1 MDEHIFKMRVTKWEE
16 GAASL
21 HGSYDDLSP
30 QEQNAFNTLYNLWR
44 NAAFSDDLKNRVER
58 QVKLLSDSDKLHNN
72 NRDIVLASKNFRS
85 MSRELYGTDVATLRQ
100 FVAYMKNKCGGPVR
114 NNNRPQPTS
123 SPRPATNN
131 RPQPTSSPRPVTNN
145 RPQPTSS
152 PRPVTNNRPQPTSS
166 PRPVTNNRPQP
177 TSSPRPVTNNR
188 PQPTSSPR
196 PVTNNRP
203 QPTSSPRPV
212 TNNRPQP
219 TTNHSFRPTGNSGH
233 GGDGNDGTHF
243 SRDMIGYAVGVMLL
257 IGICVAMAAG
267 WSHATAPKPY
277 DYAKWLRTEWNGETG
292 GMPTTLIVD
301 TVCGDSV
308 EARLMIS
315 KAGGLVKENLK
326 GSLEIASE
334 GCYVYLRNSDPQTN
348 DSSVIR
354 LLVAQE
360 AVRMGGSVQ
369 TSDSTSLAMSLLRA
383 GSKEKVKVQAG
394 TSQPKQSK
402 KNRKS
407 QRTRKTDNS
416 NGSYS
421 SSSSTNTSSASHSV
435 RNKPT
440 EEAQP
445 AASEPSQPDPSKG
458 GFRLEVIKK
467 E

>member
-58 QVKLLSDSDKLHNN
+58 QAKLLSDSDKLHNN

-123 SPRPATNN
+123 SPRPA
-131 RPQPTSSPRPVTNN
+131 
-145 RPQPTSS
+145 
-152 PRPVTNNRPQPTSS
+152 
-166 PRPVTNNRPQP
+166 
-177 TSSPRPVTNNR
+177 TNNR

-421 SSSSTNTSSASHSV
+421 SSSSTNTRSTSHSV

>member
-21 HGSYDDLSP
+21 KGSFDDLSP
-30 QEQNAFNTLYNLWR
+30 QEQNAFDTLYHLWR

-85 MSRELYGTDVATLRQ
+85 MSRELYGTDEATLRQ

-114 NNNRPQPTS
+114 NN
-123 SPRPATNN
+123 NN

-152 PRPVTNNRPQPTSS
+152 PRPATNNRPH
-166 PRPVTNNRPQP
+166 
-177 TSSPRPVTNNR
+177 
-188 PQPTSSPR
+188 
-196 PVTNNRP
+196 
-203 QPTSSPRPV
+203 
-212 TNNRPQP
+212 P
-219 TTNHSFRPTGNSGH
+219 TTDHSFRPTGNSGH

-267 WSHATAPKPY
+267 WLHATAPKPY

-334 GCYVYLRNSDPQTN
+334 GCYVYLRNSDPQAN

-383 GSKEKVKVQAG
+383 GSKEKVDVQ
-394 TSQPKQSK
+394 TVISKPKQSK

-407 QRTRKTDNS
+407 RSTRKSDSS

-421 SSSSTNTSSASHSV
+421 SSSSTNTRSTSHSV

>member
-123 SPRPATNN
+123 SPRPA
-131 RPQPTSSPRPVTNN
+131 
-145 RPQPTSS
+145 
-152 PRPVTNNRPQPTSS
+152 
-166 PRPVTNNRPQP
+166 TNNRPQP

-421 SSSSTNTSSASHSV
+421 SSSSTNTRSTSHSV

>member
-21 HGSYDDLSP
+21 EGSYDDLSP
-30 QEQNAFNTLYNLWR
+30 QEQNAFDTLCNLWR

-85 MSRELYGTDVATLRQ
+85 MSRELYGTDEATLRQ

-131 RPQPTSSPRPVTNN
+131 RPQPTSSPHPATNN
-145 RPQPTSS
+145 RPH
-152 PRPVTNNRPQPTSS
+152 
-166 PRPVTNNRPQP
+166 
-177 TSSPRPVTNNR
+177 
-188 PQPTSSPR
+188 
-196 PVTNNRP
+196 
-203 QPTSSPRPV
+203 
-212 TNNRPQP
+212 P
-219 TTNHSFRPTGNSGH
+219 TTNHSSRPTGNSGH
-233 GGDGNDGTHF
+233 GGDGNDVTHF
-243 SRDMIGYAVGVMLL
+243 SRDMIGYAVGVILL

-383 GSKEKVKVQAG
+383 GSKEKVDVQ
-394 TSQPKQSK
+394 TVISKPKQSK

-407 QRTRKTDNS
+407 RSTRKSDS
-416 NGSYS
+416 SDGSYS

>member
-44 NAAFSDDLKNRVER
+44 NATFSDDLKNRVER

-114 NNNRPQPTS
+114 N
-123 SPRPATNN
+123 
-131 RPQPTSSPRPVTNN
+131 
-145 RPQPTSS
+145 
-152 PRPVTNNRPQPTSS
+152 
-166 PRPVTNNRPQP
+166 
-177 TSSPRPVTNNR
+177 NNR

>member
-123 SPRPATNN
+123 SPRPA
-131 RPQPTSSPRPVTNN
+131 
-145 RPQPTSS
+145 
-152 PRPVTNNRPQPTSS
+152 
-166 PRPVTNNRPQP
+166 
-177 TSSPRPVTNNR
+177 
-188 PQPTSSPR
+188 
-196 PVTNNRP
+196 
-203 QPTSSPRPV
+203 

-383 GSKEKVKVQAG
+383 GSKEKVKGQAG
-394 TSQPKQSK
+394 TYQPKQSK

-407 QRTRKTDNS
+407 RSTRKTDNS

>member
-123 SPRPATNN
+123 SPRP
-131 RPQPTSSPRPVTNN
+131 VTNN

-152 PRPVTNNRPQPTSS
+152 PRPVTNNRPQPTTNHSF
-166 PRPVTNNRPQP
+166 RPTG
-177 TSSPRPVTNNR
+177 
-188 PQPTSSPR
+188 
-196 PVTNNRP
+196 
-203 QPTSSPRPV
+203 
-212 TNNRPQP
+212 NRPQP

>member
-21 HGSYDDLSP
+21 KGSFDNLSP
-30 QEQNAFNTLYNLWR
+30 QEQNAFDTLCNLWR

-85 MSRELYGTDVATLRQ
+85 MSRELYGTDEATLRQ

-123 SPRPATNN
+123 SPRPI
-131 RPQPTSSPRPVTNN
+131 
-145 RPQPTSS
+145 
-152 PRPVTNNRPQPTSS
+152 
-166 PRPVTNNRPQP
+166 
-177 TSSPRPVTNNR
+177 
-188 PQPTSSPR
+188 
-196 PVTNNRP
+196 
-203 QPTSSPRPV
+203 

-219 TTNHSFRPTGNSGH
+219 TTSHSSRPTGNSGH

-348 DSSVIR
+348 DSSIIR

-383 GSKEKVKVQAG
+383 GSKEKVDVQ
-394 TSQPKQSK
+394 TVISKPKQSK

-407 QRTRKTDNS
+407 RSTRKSDSS

-421 SSSSTNTSSASHSV
+421 SSSSTNTRSASHSV

-445 AASEPSQPDPSKG
+445 TASEPSQPDPSKG

>member
-30 QEQNAFNTLYNLWR
+30 QEQNAFDTLYNLWR

-123 SPRPATNN
+123 SPRP
-131 RPQPTSSPRPVTNN
+131 
-145 RPQPTSS
+145 
-152 PRPVTNNRPQPTSS
+152 
-166 PRPVTNNRPQP
+166 
-177 TSSPRPVTNNR
+177 
-188 PQPTSSPR
+188 
-196 PVTNNRP
+196 
-203 QPTSSPRPV
+203 V

-219 TTNHSFRPTGNSGH
+219 TTNHSSRPTGNSGH
-233 GGDGNDGTHF
+233 GGDGNDDTHF

-407 QRTRKTDNS
+407 RSTRKTDNS

>member
-21 HGSYDDLSP
+21 NGSYDDLSP
-30 QEQNAFNTLYNLWR
+30 QEQNAFDTLYNLWR

-85 MSRELYGTDVATLRQ
+85 MSRELYGTDEATLRQ

-114 NNNRPQPTS
+114 NNNRPRPATAATS

-131 RPQPTSSPRPVTNN
+131 RPQPTSSPRPVSNN

-152 PRPVTNNRPQPTSS
+152 PRPVTNNRPQPTM
-166 PRPVTNNRPQP
+166 
-177 TSSPRPVTNNR
+177 
-188 PQPTSSPR
+188 
-196 PVTNNRP
+196 
-203 QPTSSPRPV
+203 
-212 TNNRPQP
+212 
-219 TTNHSFRPTGNSGH
+219 NHSSRPTGNSGH
-233 GGDGNDGTHF
+233 GGDGNDDTRF

-301 TVCGDSV
+301 TVRGDSV

-315 KAGGLVKENLK
+315 KAGGLVKESLK

-334 GCYVYLRNSDPQTN
+334 GCYVYLRNSDPQAN

-383 GSKEKVKVQAG
+383 GSKEKVDVQ
-394 TSQPKQSK
+394 TVISKPKQSK

-407 QRTRKTDNS
+407 QRTRKSDSS

-421 SSSSTNTSSASHSV
+421 SSSSTNTRSASHSV

>member
-114 NNNRPQPTS
+114 TNNRPQPTS
-123 SPRPATNN
+123 SPRPA
-131 RPQPTSSPRPVTNN
+131 
-145 RPQPTSS
+145 
-152 PRPVTNNRPQPTSS
+152 
-166 PRPVTNNRPQP
+166 
-177 TSSPRPVTNNR
+177 TNNR

-233 GGDGNDGTHF
+233 GGDGNDDTRF

-301 TVCGDSV
+301 TVYGDSV

-334 GCYVYLRNSDPQTN
+334 GCYVYLRNSDPQTK

-383 GSKEKVKVQAG
+383 GSKEKVDVQ
-394 TSQPKQSK
+394 TVISKPKQSK

-407 QRTRKTDNS
+407 RSTRKTDNS

>member
-85 MSRELYGTDVATLRQ
+85 MSRELYGTDEATLRQ

-123 SPRPATNN
+123 SPRP
-131 RPQPTSSPRPVTNN
+131 
-145 RPQPTSS
+145 
-152 PRPVTNNRPQPTSS
+152 
-166 PRPVTNNRPQP
+166 
-177 TSSPRPVTNNR
+177 
-188 PQPTSSPR
+188 
-196 PVTNNRP
+196 
-203 QPTSSPRPV
+203 V

-219 TTNHSFRPTGNSGH
+219 TTNHSSRPTGNSGH
-233 GGDGNDGTHF
+233 GGDGNDGTRF

-407 QRTRKTDNS
+407 QRTHKTDNS

>member
-114 NNNRPQPTS
+114 
-123 SPRPATNN
+123 
-131 RPQPTSSPRPVTNN
+131 
-145 RPQPTSS
+145 
-152 PRPVTNNRPQPTSS
+152 
-166 PRPVTNNRPQP
+166 
-177 TSSPRPVTNNR
+177 TNNR

-421 SSSSTNTSSASHSV
+421 SSSSTNTSSTSHSV

>member
-21 HGSYDDLSP
+21 KGSFDDLSP

-114 NNNRPQPTS
+114 NNNRP
-123 SPRPATNN
+123 RPATAA
-131 RPQPTSSPRPVTNN
+131 TSSPRPVTNN

-152 PRPVTNNRPQPTSS
+152 PRPA
-166 PRPVTNNRPQP
+166 
-177 TSSPRPVTNNR
+177 
-188 PQPTSSPR
+188 
-196 PVTNNRP
+196 
-203 QPTSSPRPV
+203 

-233 GGDGNDGTHF
+233 GGDGNDGTRF

-301 TVCGDSV
+301 TVRGDSV

-383 GSKEKVKVQAG
+383 GSKEKVDVQ
-394 TSQPKQSK
+394 TVISKPKQSK
-402 KNRKS
+402 KNSKS

-445 AASEPSQPDPSKG
+445 TASEPSQPDPSKG

>member
-21 HGSYDDLSP
+21 EGSYDDLSP
-30 QEQNAFNTLYNLWR
+30 QEQNAFDTLYNLWR
-44 NAAFSDDLKNRVER
+44 NAAFGDDLKNRVER
-58 QVKLLSDSDKLHNN
+58 QVRLLSDSDKLHNN

-85 MSRELYGTDVATLRQ
+85 MSRELYGTDAATLRQ

-114 NNNRPQPTS
+114 TNNRPQPTS
-123 SPRPATNN
+123 SPRPA
-131 RPQPTSSPRPVTNN
+131 
-145 RPQPTSS
+145 
-152 PRPVTNNRPQPTSS
+152 
-166 PRPVTNNRPQP
+166 
-177 TSSPRPVTNNR
+177 
-188 PQPTSSPR
+188 
-196 PVTNNRP
+196 TNNRP

-354 LLVAQE
+354 LLVAPE

-394 TSQPKQSK
+394 TSQSKQSK

>member
-21 HGSYDDLSP
+21 HGNYDDLSP
-30 QEQNAFNTLYNLWR
+30 QEQNAFDTLYNLWR

-123 SPRPATNN
+123 SPRP
-131 RPQPTSSPRPVTNN
+131 
-145 RPQPTSS
+145 
-152 PRPVTNNRPQPTSS
+152 
-166 PRPVTNNRPQP
+166 
-177 TSSPRPVTNNR
+177 
-188 PQPTSSPR
+188 
-196 PVTNNRP
+196 
-203 QPTSSPRPV
+203 V

-219 TTNHSFRPTGNSGH
+219 TTNHSSRPTGNSGH
-233 GGDGNDGTHF
+233 GGDGNDGTRF
-243 SRDMIGYAVGVMLL
+243 SRDMIGYAVGVVLL

-301 TVCGDSV
+301 TVRGNSV

-383 GSKEKVKVQAG
+383 GSNEKVDVQ
-394 TSQPKQSK
+394 TVISKPKQSK

-407 QRTRKTDNS
+407 QRTRKTNNS

-421 SSSSTNTSSASHSV
+421 SSSSTNTRSTSHSV

>member
-21 HGSYDDLSP
+21 KGSFDDLSP
-30 QEQNAFNTLYNLWR
+30 QEQNAFDTLCNLWR

-85 MSRELYGTDVATLRQ
+85 MSRELYGTDEATLRQ

-114 NNNRPQPTS
+114 NNNNRPQPTS
-123 SPRPATNN
+123 SPRPA
-131 RPQPTSSPRPVTNN
+131 
-145 RPQPTSS
+145 
-152 PRPVTNNRPQPTSS
+152 
-166 PRPVTNNRPQP
+166 
-177 TSSPRPVTNNR
+177 
-188 PQPTSSPR
+188 
-196 PVTNNRP
+196 
-203 QPTSSPRPV
+203 

-233 GGDGNDGTHF
+233 GGDGNDGTRF
-243 SRDMIGYAVGVMLL
+243 SRDMIGYAVGVILL

-301 TVCGDSV
+301 TVRGDSV

-334 GCYVYLRNSDPQTN
+334 GCYVYLRNSDPQAN

-383 GSKEKVKVQAG
+383 GSKEKVDVQ
-394 TSQPKQSK
+394 TVISKSKQSK

-407 QRTRKTDNS
+407 RSTRKSDNS

-421 SSSSTNTSSASHSV
+421 SSSSTNTRSTSHSV

>member
-123 SPRPATNN
+123 SPRPA
-131 RPQPTSSPRPVTNN
+131 
-145 RPQPTSS
+145 
-152 PRPVTNNRPQPTSS
+152 
-166 PRPVTNNRPQP
+166 TNNRPQP

-383 GSKEKVKVQAG
+383 GSKEKVKVHAG

>member
-114 NNNRPQPTS
+114 N
-123 SPRPATNN
+123 
-131 RPQPTSSPRPVTNN
+131 
-145 RPQPTSS
+145 
-152 PRPVTNNRPQPTSS
+152 
-166 PRPVTNNRPQP
+166 
-177 TSSPRPVTNNR
+177 
-188 PQPTSSPR
+188 
-196 PVTNNRP
+196 NNRP

-383 GSKEKVKVQAG
+383 GSKEKVKVQVG

>member
-21 HGSYDDLSP
+21 KGSFDNLSP
-30 QEQNAFNTLYNLWR
+30 QEQNAFDTLYNLWR
-44 NAAFSDDLKNRVER
+44 NATFSDDLKNRVER

-131 RPQPTSSPRPVTNN
+131 RPQPTSSPRPVN
-145 RPQPTSS
+145 
-152 PRPVTNNRPQPTSS
+152 
-166 PRPVTNNRPQP
+166 
-177 TSSPRPVTNNR
+177 
-188 PQPTSSPR
+188 
-196 PVTNNRP
+196 NNRP

-233 GGDGNDGTHF
+233 GGDGNDGTRF
-243 SRDMIGYAVGVMLL
+243 SRDMIGYAVGVVLL

-308 EARLMIS
+308 EARLMLS

-383 GSKEKVKVQAG
+383 GSNEKVDVQ
-394 TSQPKQSK
+394 TVISKPKQSK

-407 QRTRKTDNS
+407 RSTRKSDSS

-421 SSSSTNTSSASHSV
+421 SSSSTNTRSTSHSV

>member
-152 PRPVTNNRPQPTSS
+152 PRPVTNNRPQPT
-166 PRPVTNNRPQP
+166 
-177 TSSPRPVTNNR
+177 
-188 PQPTSSPR
+188 
-196 PVTNNRP
+196 
-203 QPTSSPRPV
+203 
-212 TNNRPQP
+212 
-219 TTNHSFRPTGNSGH
+219 TNHSFRPTGNSGH

-334 GCYVYLRNSDPQTN
+334 GCYVYLRNSDPQAN

>member
-44 NAAFSDDLKNRVER
+44 NATFSDDLKNRVER

-152 PRPVTNNRPQPTSS
+152 PRPVTNNRPQPT
-166 PRPVTNNRPQP
+166 
-177 TSSPRPVTNNR
+177 
-188 PQPTSSPR
+188 
-196 PVTNNRP
+196 
-203 QPTSSPRPV
+203 
-212 TNNRPQP
+212 
-219 TTNHSFRPTGNSGH
+219 TNHSFRPTGNSGH
-233 GGDGNDGTHF
+233 GGDGNDGTRF
-243 SRDMIGYAVGVMLL
+243 RRDMIGYAVGVMLL

-267 WSHATAPKPY
+267 WSHATAPKSY

-383 GSKEKVKVQAG
+383 GSKEKVKVQTG
-394 TSQPKQSK
+394 TYQPKQSK

-407 QRTRKTDNS
+407 RSTRKTDNS

-421 SSSSTNTSSASHSV
+421 SSSSTNTRSTSHSV

>member
-152 PRPVTNNRPQPTSS
+152 PRPVTNNRPQPT
-166 PRPVTNNRPQP
+166 
-177 TSSPRPVTNNR
+177 
-188 PQPTSSPR
+188 
-196 PVTNNRP
+196 
-203 QPTSSPRPV
+203 
-212 TNNRPQP
+212 
-219 TTNHSFRPTGNSGH
+219 TNHSFRPTGNSGH
-233 GGDGNDGTHF
+233 GGDGNDDTHF

-308 EARLMIS
+308 EARLMLS

-383 GSKEKVKVQAG
+383 GSKEKVKVQ
-394 TSQPKQSK
+394 TVMSKPKQSK

-407 QRTRKTDNS
+407 RSTRKTDNS

>member
-85 MSRELYGTDVATLRQ
+85 MSRELYGTDEATLRQ

-114 NNNRPQPTS
+114 NNNNRPQPTS
-123 SPRPATNN
+123 SPRPA
-131 RPQPTSSPRPVTNN
+131 
-145 RPQPTSS
+145 
-152 PRPVTNNRPQPTSS
+152 
-166 PRPVTNNRPQP
+166 
-177 TSSPRPVTNNR
+177 
-188 PQPTSSPR
+188 
-196 PVTNNRP
+196 
-203 QPTSSPRPV
+203 

-233 GGDGNDGTHF
+233 GGDGNDGTRF

-334 GCYVYLRNSDPQTN
+334 GCYVYLRISDPQTN

-383 GSKEKVKVQAG
+383 GSKEKVDVQ
-394 TSQPKQSK
+394 TVISKPKQSK

-407 QRTRKTDNS
+407 RSTRKTDNS

>member
-123 SPRPATNN
+123 SPRPA
-131 RPQPTSSPRPVTNN
+131 
-145 RPQPTSS
+145 
-152 PRPVTNNRPQPTSS
+152 
-166 PRPVTNNRPQP
+166 TNNRPQP

-407 QRTRKTDNS
+407 RSTRKTDNS

-421 SSSSTNTSSASHSV
+421 SSSSTNTRSTSHSV

>member
-30 QEQNAFNTLYNLWR
+30 QEQNAFDTLYNLWR

-123 SPRPATNN
+123 SPRP
-131 RPQPTSSPRPVTNN
+131 
-145 RPQPTSS
+145 
-152 PRPVTNNRPQPTSS
+152 
-166 PRPVTNNRPQP
+166 
-177 TSSPRPVTNNR
+177 
-188 PQPTSSPR
+188 
-196 PVTNNRP
+196 VTNNRP

-219 TTNHSFRPTGNSGH
+219 TTNHSSRPTGNSGH
-233 GGDGNDGTHF
+233 GGDGNDDTHF

-334 GCYVYLRNSDPQTN
+334 GCYVYLRNSDSQTN

-383 GSKEKVKVQAG
+383 GSKEKVDVQ
-394 TSQPKQSK
+394 TVISKPKQSK

-407 QRTRKTDNS
+407 RSTRKSDSS

-421 SSSSTNTSSASHSV
+421 SSSSTNTRSTSHSV

>member
-21 HGSYDDLSP
+21 KGSFDDLSP
-30 QEQNAFNTLYNLWR
+30 QEQNAFDTLYNLWR

-85 MSRELYGTDVATLRQ
+85 MSRELYGTDEATLRQ

-123 SPRPATNN
+123 SPRPVTNN
-131 RPQPTSSPRPVTNN
+131 RPHPTSSPRPA
-145 RPQPTSS
+145 
-152 PRPVTNNRPQPTSS
+152 
-166 PRPVTNNRPQP
+166 
-177 TSSPRPVTNNR
+177 
-188 PQPTSSPR
+188 
-196 PVTNNRP
+196 
-203 QPTSSPRPV
+203 

-219 TTNHSFRPTGNSGH
+219 TTNHSSRPTGNSGH
-233 GGDGNDGTHF
+233 GGDGNNGTRF
-243 SRDMIGYAVGVMLL
+243 SRDMIGYAVGVILL

-334 GCYVYLRNSDPQTN
+334 GCYVYLRNSDPQAN

-383 GSKEKVKVQAG
+383 GSKEKVDVQ
-394 TSQPKQSK
+394 TVISKPKQSK
-402 KNRKS
+402 KNSKS
-407 QRTRKTDNS
+407 RRTRKTDNS

-421 SSSSTNTSSASHSV
+421 SSSSTNTRSTSHSV
-435 RNKPT
+435 RNKLT

>member
-21 HGSYDDLSP
+21 NGSYDDLSP
-30 QEQNAFNTLYNLWR
+30 QEQNAFNTLCNLWR

-85 MSRELYGTDVATLRQ
+85 MSRELYGTDEATLRQ

-114 NNNRPQPTS
+114 NNNNRPQPTS
-123 SPRPATNN
+123 SPRPA
-131 RPQPTSSPRPVTNN
+131 
-145 RPQPTSS
+145 
-152 PRPVTNNRPQPTSS
+152 
-166 PRPVTNNRPQP
+166 
-177 TSSPRPVTNNR
+177 
-188 PQPTSSPR
+188 
-196 PVTNNRP
+196 
-203 QPTSSPRPV
+203 

-233 GGDGNDGTHF
+233 GGDGNDGTRF
-243 SRDMIGYAVGVMLL
+243 SRDMIGYAVGVILL

-334 GCYVYLRNSDPQTN
+334 GCYVYLRNSDSQAN

-383 GSKEKVKVQAG
+383 GSKEKVDVQ
-394 TSQPKQSK
+394 TVISKPKQSK

-407 QRTRKTDNS
+407 RSTRKSDSS

-421 SSSSTNTSSASHSV
+421 SSSSTNTRSASHSV

>member
-145 RPQPTSS
+145 RPQPT
-152 PRPVTNNRPQPTSS
+152 
-166 PRPVTNNRPQP
+166 
-177 TSSPRPVTNNR
+177 
-188 PQPTSSPR
+188 
-196 PVTNNRP
+196 
-203 QPTSSPRPV
+203 
-212 TNNRPQP
+212 
-219 TTNHSFRPTGNSGH
+219 TNHSFRPTGNSGH

-334 GCYVYLRNSDPQTN
+334 GCYVYLRNSDPQAN

-383 GSKEKVKVQAG
+383 GSNEKVKVQAG

>member
-30 QEQNAFNTLYNLWR
+30 QEQNAFDTLYNLWR

-123 SPRPATNN
+123 SPRP
-131 RPQPTSSPRPVTNN
+131 
-145 RPQPTSS
+145 
-152 PRPVTNNRPQPTSS
+152 
-166 PRPVTNNRPQP
+166 
-177 TSSPRPVTNNR
+177 
-188 PQPTSSPR
+188 
-196 PVTNNRP
+196 VTNNRP

-219 TTNHSFRPTGNSGH
+219 TTNHSSRPTGNSGH
-233 GGDGNDGTHF
+233 GGDGNDDTHF

-383 GSKEKVKVQAG
+383 GSKEKVKVQTG
-394 TSQPKQSK
+394 TYQPKQSK

-407 QRTRKTDNS
+407 RSTRKTDNS

>member
-145 RPQPTSS
+145 RPQPTSP
-152 PRPVTNNRPQPTSS
+152 PRPA
-166 PRPVTNNRPQP
+166 
-177 TSSPRPVTNNR
+177 
-188 PQPTSSPR
+188 
-196 PVTNNRP
+196 
-203 QPTSSPRPV
+203 

>member
-123 SPRPATNN
+123 SPRP
-131 RPQPTSSPRPVTNN
+131 
-145 RPQPTSS
+145 
-152 PRPVTNNRPQPTSS
+152 
-166 PRPVTNNRPQP
+166 
-177 TSSPRPVTNNR
+177 VTNNR

-219 TTNHSFRPTGNSGH
+219 TTNHSSRPTGNSGH
-233 GGDGNDGTHF
+233 GGDGNDGTRF

-334 GCYVYLRNSDPQTN
+334 GCYVYLRNSDSQTN

-383 GSKEKVKVQAG
+383 GSKEKVDVQ
-394 TSQPKQSK
+394 TVISKPKQSK

-407 QRTRKTDNS
+407 RSTRKTDNS

-421 SSSSTNTSSASHSV
+421 SSSSTNTRSTSHSV

>member
-21 HGSYDDLSP
+21 EGSYDDLSP

-152 PRPVTNNRPQPTSS
+152 S
-166 PRPVTNNRPQP
+166 
-177 TSSPRPVTNNR
+177 
-188 PQPTSSPR
+188 
-196 PVTNNRP
+196 
-203 QPTSSPRPV
+203 RPV

-233 GGDGNDGTHF
+233 GGDGNDGTRF

-301 TVCGDSV
+301 TVRGDSV

-383 GSKEKVKVQAG
+383 GSKEKVKVQAV
-394 TSQPKQSK
+394 TYQPKQSK

-407 QRTRKTDNS
+407 RSTRKTDNS

-421 SSSSTNTSSASHSV
+421 SSSSTNTRSTSHSV

-445 AASEPSQPDPSKG
+445 AANEPSQPDPSKG

>member
-152 PRPVTNNRPQPTSS
+152 PRPVTNNRPQPT
-166 PRPVTNNRPQP
+166 
-177 TSSPRPVTNNR
+177 
-188 PQPTSSPR
+188 
-196 PVTNNRP
+196 
-203 QPTSSPRPV
+203 
-212 TNNRPQP
+212 
-219 TTNHSFRPTGNSGH
+219 TNHSFRPTDNSGH

>member
-30 QEQNAFNTLYNLWR
+30 QEQNAFDTLYNLWR
-44 NAAFSDDLKNRVER
+44 NATFSDDLKNRVER

-145 RPQPTSS
+145 RPQPT
-152 PRPVTNNRPQPTSS
+152 
-166 PRPVTNNRPQP
+166 
-177 TSSPRPVTNNR
+177 
-188 PQPTSSPR
+188 
-196 PVTNNRP
+196 
-203 QPTSSPRPV
+203 
-212 TNNRPQP
+212 
-219 TTNHSFRPTGNSGH
+219 TNHSFRPTGNSGH
-233 GGDGNDGTHF
+233 GGDGNDDTRF

-301 TVCGDSV
+301 TVRSDSV

-383 GSKEKVKVQAG
+383 GSKEKVDVQ
-394 TSQPKQSK
+394 TVISKPKQSK

-407 QRTRKTDNS
+407 RSTRKSDSS

-421 SSSSTNTSSASHSV
+421 SSSSTNTRSTSHSV

-440 EEAQP
+440 EEVQP

>member
-21 HGSYDDLSP
+21 KGSFDDLSP
-30 QEQNAFNTLYNLWR
+30 QEQNAFDTLCNLWR

-85 MSRELYGTDVATLRQ
+85 MSRELYGTDEATLRQ

-114 NNNRPQPTS
+114 NN
-123 SPRPATNN
+123 NN

-152 PRPVTNNRPQPTSS
+152 PRPA
-166 PRPVTNNRPQP
+166 
-177 TSSPRPVTNNR
+177 
-188 PQPTSSPR
+188 
-196 PVTNNRP
+196 
-203 QPTSSPRPV
+203 

-233 GGDGNDGTHF
+233 GGDGNDGTRF
-243 SRDMIGYAVGVMLL
+243 SRDMIGYAVGVILL

-315 KAGGLVKENLK
+315 KAGGLVKESLK
-326 GSLEIASE
+326 GGLEIASE
-334 GCYVYLRNSDPQTN
+334 GCYVYMRNSDPQAN

-383 GSKEKVKVQAG
+383 GSKEKVDVQ
-394 TSQPKQSK
+394 TVISKPKQSK

-407 QRTRKTDNS
+407 RSTRKSDSS

-421 SSSSTNTSSASHSV
+421 SSSSTNTRSASHSV

-445 AASEPSQPDPSKG
+445 TASEPSQPDPSKG

>member
-1 MDEHIFKMRVTKWEE
+1 MRVTKWEE

-30 QEQNAFNTLYNLWR
+30 QEQNAFDTLYHLWR

-85 MSRELYGTDVATLRQ
+85 MSRELYGTDETTLRQ

-114 NNNRPQPTS
+114 DNNRPRPATAATS

-131 RPQPTSSPRPVTNN
+131 RPQPTTSHSS
-145 RPQPTSS
+145 
-152 PRPVTNNRPQPTSS
+152 
-166 PRPVTNNRPQP
+166 
-177 TSSPRPVTNNR
+177 
-188 PQPTSSPR
+188 
-196 PVTNNRP
+196 
-203 QPTSSPRPV
+203 
-212 TNNRPQP
+212 
-219 TTNHSFRPTGNSGH
+219 RPTGNGGH
-233 GGDGNDGTHF
+233 GGGNDDTHF
-243 SRDMIGYAVGVMLL
+243 SHDMIGYAVGVMLL

-334 GCYVYLRNSDPQTN
+334 GCYVYLRNSDSQTN

-383 GSKEKVKVQAG
+383 GSNEKVDVQ
-394 TSQPKQSK
+394 TVISKPKQSK

-407 QRTRKTDNS
+407 RSTRKSDSS

>member
-152 PRPVTNNRPQPTSS
+152 PRPVTNNRPQPT
-166 PRPVTNNRPQP
+166 
-177 TSSPRPVTNNR
+177 
-188 PQPTSSPR
+188 
-196 PVTNNRP
+196 
-203 QPTSSPRPV
+203 
-212 TNNRPQP
+212 
-219 TTNHSFRPTGNSGH
+219 TNHSFRPTGNSGH
-233 GGDGNDGTHF
+233 GGDGNDGTRF

-383 GSKEKVKVQAG
+383 GSNEKVKVQAG

>member
-114 NNNRPQPTS
+114 N
-123 SPRPATNN
+123 
-131 RPQPTSSPRPVTNN
+131 
-145 RPQPTSS
+145 
-152 PRPVTNNRPQPTSS
+152 
-166 PRPVTNNRPQP
+166 
-177 TSSPRPVTNNR
+177 
-188 PQPTSSPR
+188 
-196 PVTNNRP
+196 NNRP

-354 LLVAQE
+354 LLVAPE

>member
-21 HGSYDDLSP
+21 EGSYDDLSP

-85 MSRELYGTDVATLRQ
+85 MSRELYGTDAATLRQ

-114 NNNRPQPTS
+114 NNNRPQPANSSPRPATVNS

-131 RPQPTSSPRPVTNN
+131 RPQSAYSSPRPATVN
-145 RPQPTSS
+145 SS
-152 PRPVTNNRPQPTSS
+152 PRPAS
-166 PRPVTNNRPQP
+166 
-177 TSSPRPVTNNR
+177 
-188 PQPTSSPR
+188 
-196 PVTNNRP
+196 
-203 QPTSSPRPV
+203 
-212 TNNRPQP
+212 NNRPQP
-219 TTNHSFRPTGNSGH
+219 TTGPSSRPTGNGGH
-233 GGDGNDGTHF
+233 RDTGPRTRF
-243 SRDMIGYAVGVMLL
+243 SRDMIGYAVGVVLL

-301 TVCGDSV
+301 TVRGDSV

-315 KAGGLVKENLK
+315 RAGGLVKESLK

-334 GCYVYLRNSDPQTN
+334 GCYVYLRNSDPQAN

-383 GSKEKVKVQAG
+383 GSKEKVEVQTG

-407 QRTRKTDNS
+407 RRTRKTDSS